1 MIRLCV
7 TFYRVL
13 MRLPVC
19 VVLYMYVYILHTYV
33 YDVHTC
39 TCMNV
44 VHVCVFS
51 CTCHVHSTGS
61 RYTGTHVYIIYT
73 HMSCCTYMTYM
84 CTYVYMYVPYM
95 YMT

>member
-19 VVLYMYVYILHTYV
+19 VVLYMCTYYIHMSMYVH
-33 YDVHTC
+33 
-39 TCMNV
+39 V

-51 CTCHVHSTGS
+51 CTCHVHSTG

-84 CTYVYMYVPYM
+84 CTYVHVYVPYM